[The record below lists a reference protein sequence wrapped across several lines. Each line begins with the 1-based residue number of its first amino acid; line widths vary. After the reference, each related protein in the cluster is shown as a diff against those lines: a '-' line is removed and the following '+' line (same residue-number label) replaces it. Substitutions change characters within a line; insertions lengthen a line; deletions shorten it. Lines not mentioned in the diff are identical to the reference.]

1 MEDIVWKYVGN
12 GEFIDGVPARDL
24 TQADVDWLHE
34 DLRSALEHFP
44 RFYRRVERPKVEE
57 EPRQPEDES
66 GISGRAVRAGDSK
79 GKKE

>member
-1 MEDIVWKYVGN
+1 MEESIVWKYVGT

-34 DLRSALEHFP
+34 DLRPAVEQS
-44 RFYRRVERPKVEE
+44 RFYRRVARVEA
-57 EPRQPEDES
+57 EPRQPEDEL
-66 GISGRAVRAGDSK
+66 GTSGRAVRAGDSK